1 MNHQINKL
9 KVTHTK
15 LSDVFYLHEIS
26 QKTKLIEILL
36 IVGSLIV
43 AFKTPEALYSKYI
56 GLKDTAVTM
65 IFIFFALFSIM
76 YYILI
81 QKELNENTK
90 KIINIISFF
99 VAVSFSAIPSS
110 ILAISMVKNIS
121 SFSMALLSYFLVVV
135 VYLGFLTTVIWAA
148 LKVK

>member
-1 MNHQINKL
+1 MKNQIDKL
-9 KVTHTK
+9 KVSHTK
-15 LSDVFYLHEIS
+15 LSEVFYLHEIS

-65 IFIFFALFSIM
+65 IFIFFALFSIT
-76 YYILI
+76 YYILV
-81 QKELNENTK
+81 QKELNESSK
-90 KIINIISFF
+90 RIINIASFF

-110 ILAISMVKNIS
+110 ILAISMVKSIS
-121 SFSMALLSYFLVVV
+121 SFSMALLSYFLVVF
-135 VYLGFLTTVIWAA
+135 VYLGFFSTVIWAA
-148 LKVK
+148 LRVK

>member
-1 MNHQINKL
+1 MERQIKQL

-15 LSDVFYLHEIS
+15 LSEIFYLNDIA

-56 GLKDTAVTM
+56 GIKDTAVTM
-65 IFIFFALFSIM
+65 IFIFFALFSIA
-76 YYILI
+76 YYILV
-81 QKELNENTK
+81 QKEVNENTK
-90 KIINIISFF
+90 GIINTTSFF

-121 SFSMALLSYFLVVV
+121 SFSTALISYFLVVV
-135 VYLGFLTTVIWAA
+135 VYLGLFTTIIWAA
-148 LKVK
+148 LRVK

>member
-1 MNHQINKL
+1 MKKQIDKL
-9 KVTHTK
+9 KVSHTK
-15 LSDVFYLHEIS
+15 LSEVFYLHEIS

-56 GLKDTAVTM
+56 GIKDTAVTM
-65 IFIFFALFSIM
+65 IFIFFALFSIA

-81 QKELNENTK
+81 QKEVNENTK
-90 KIINIISFF
+90 RIINTTSFF

-121 SFSMALLSYFLVVV
+121 SFSTALVSYFLVVI
-135 VYLGFLTTVIWAA
+135 VYLGLFTTIIWAA
-148 LKVK
+148 LRVK

>member
-1 MNHQINKL
+1 MKNQIDKL

-15 LSDVFYLHEIS
+15 LSDIFYLHEIS

-65 IFIFFALFSIM
+65 IFIFFALFSIT

-81 QKELNENTK
+81 QKELNENSK
-90 KIINIISFF
+90 RIINIASFF

-110 ILAISMVKNIS
+110 ILAISMVKNMS

-135 VYLGFLTTVIWAA
+135 VYMGFFSTVIWAA
-148 LKVK
+148 LRVK

>member
-1 MNHQINKL
+1 MNNQIDQL

-15 LSDVFYLHEIS
+15 LSDVFYLHEIG

-65 IFIFFALFSIM
+65 IFIFFALFSIT

-81 QKELNENTK
+81 QKEINETTK
-90 KIINIISFF
+90 KIINLTSFF

-110 ILAISMVKNIS
+110 MLAISMVKNIL
-121 SFSMALLSYFLVVV
+121 SFSTALLSYFVVV
-135 VYLGFLTTVIWAA
+135 LVYLGFFTTVIWAA

>member
-1 MNHQINKL
+1 MKHQIDKL
-9 KVTHTK
+9 KVTHSK

-56 GLKDTAVTM
+56 GIKDTAVTM
-65 IFIFFALFSIM
+65 IFIFFALFSIA

-81 QKELNENTK
+81 QKEVNENTK
-90 KIINIISFF
+90 RIINTTSFF

-121 SFSMALLSYFLVVV
+121 SFSTALVSYFLVVI
-135 VYLGFLTTVIWAA
+135 VYLGLFTTIIWAA
-148 LKVK
+148 LRVK

>member
-1 MNHQINKL
+1 MKQQINQL

-15 LSDVFYLHEIS
+15 LSDVFYLNEIS

-43 AFKTPEALYSKYI
+43 AFKTPEVLASKYI

-65 IFIFFALFSIM
+65 IFIFFALFSIT

-81 QKELNENTK
+81 QKEINETTK
-90 KIINIISFF
+90 KIINLTSFL

-110 ILAISMVKNIS
+110 MLAISMVKNIS
-121 SFSMALLSYFLVVV
+121 SFSMALISYFLVVV
-135 VYLGFLTTVIWAA
+135 VYLGFFTTVIWAA

>member
-1 MNHQINKL
+1 MEHNLNKL

-15 LSDVFYLHEIS
+15 LSDIFYLDDINK
-26 QKTKLIEILL
+26 KTKLIEILL

-43 AFKTPEALYSKYI
+43 AFKTQESLYSKYI

-65 IFIFFALFSIM
+65 IFIFFALFSIT

-81 QKELNENTK
+81 QKEITENTK
-90 KIINIISFF
+90 KIINIASFF
-99 VAVSFSAIPSS
+99 VAFSFSAIPSS
-110 ILAISMVKNIS
+110 ILAISMVKNIL
-121 SFSMALLSYFLVVV
+121 SFSVALFSYFVVVV
-135 VYLGFLTTVIWAA
+135 VYLGFFTTIIWSA

>member
-1 MNHQINKL
+1 MKHQIEKL
-9 KVTHTK
+9 KVSHTK
-15 LSDVFYLHEIS
+15 LSEVFYLHEIS

-65 IFIFFALFSIM
+65 IFIFFALFSIT
-76 YYILI
+76 YYILV
-81 QKELNENTK
+81 QKEVNETTK
-90 KIINIISFF
+90 RIINIASFF

-110 ILAISMVKNIS
+110 ILAISMVKNMS
-121 SFSMALLSYFLVVV
+121 SFSMALLSYFLVVG
-135 VYLGFLTTVIWAA
+135 VYLGLFSTVIWAA
-148 LKVK
+148 LRVK

>member
-1 MNHQINKL
+1 MKKQIDKL
-9 KVTHTK
+9 KVSHSK
-15 LSDVFYLHEIS
+15 LSEVFYLHEIS

-56 GLKDTAVTM
+56 GMKDTAVTM
-65 IFIFFALFSIM
+65 IFIFFALFSIA

-81 QKELNENTK
+81 QKEVNENTK
-90 KIINIISFF
+90 RIINIASFF

-110 ILAISMVKNIS
+110 ILAISMVKNMS
-121 SFSMALLSYFLVVV
+121 SFSMALLSYFLVVI
-135 VYLGFLTTVIWAA
+135 VYLGLFSTVIWAA
-148 LKVK
+148 LRVK